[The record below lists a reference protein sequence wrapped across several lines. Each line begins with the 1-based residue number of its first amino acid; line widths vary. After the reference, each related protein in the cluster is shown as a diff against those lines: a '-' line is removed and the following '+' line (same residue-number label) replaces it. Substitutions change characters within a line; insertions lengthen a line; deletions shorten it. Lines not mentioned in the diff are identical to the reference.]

1 MTEFIL
7 GQHRIASKMTR
18 DRSIITYARTEIHKS
33 IKCVE
38 KKHGKMD
45 KSKKRI
51 MLSERERDRER
62 ENKR

>member
-7 GQHRIASKMTR
+7 GQHRIASEMTR

-38 KKHGKMD
+38 KKQGKYGQI
-45 KSKKRI
+45 KKG
-51 MLSERERDRER
+51 
-62 ENKR
+62 